1 MTSKRERWTI
11 DKIANRASKNIS
23 SLDLKL
29 HEEVIR
35 KLSDLENNPFD
46 NVRKAEG
53 KRNIYR
59 GRIGDYRFYFRVDFQ
74 LKLIDIVLFDHK
86 SNIKRKT
93 IQRL

>member
-1 MTSKRERWTI
+1 MTSNRKRWTI

-46 NVRKAEG
+46 NVKKAEE

-59 GRIGDYRFYFRVDFQ
+59 GRIGDYRFYFRVNIQ
-74 LKLIDIVLFDHK
+74 SKLIDIVLFDHK